1 MGKKDAQRLMRMQ
14 MLAEQNPE
22 DEILVAS
29 NTIAKKQQKPLPQQ
43 KAVAPT
49 LSTSSANQSSAPRR
63 SEATERLGEKRP
75 RGEEKPHPTHKQH
88 EKKKAREVPAASDD
102 EVDDDEDDEEEAAPD
117 RADLTLNFDLG
128 SMQESDKKV
137 VGDFLDR
144 FLFDNY
150 VHPESG
156 EFIYCD
162 REDFA
167 TALLENP
174 FTSVIQVDQES
185 DDEDEKNEEGEEEEE
200 EEGEDEELPDFF
212 GVISVVDVL
221 RQGETHESLKSFKRL
236 LDQKPVAVLSRGH
249 NVKDL
254 FQSNGPVSAD
264 TPSKALLL
272 INDHMPTIPS
282 DVAIQQVQ
290 FTLNS
295 VTEHLLDALEGK
307 KSARKNKRF
316 LYADPSTAYLVVLAK
331 VQRKKKGEL
340 TDSDEKGNR
349 KAKKQRTESNAVSQG
364 ASNGNSTS
372 GAGSATPAVDLN
384 EFGFLREEDEL
395 LYKKRDTKFSV
406 QLFKFQP
413 EHEKQLERDIPHCV
427 VFALPFMSALSAFE
441 MGEE

>member
-1 MGKKDAQRLMRMQ
+1 MSDR
-14 MLAEQNPE
+14 
-22 DEILVAS
+22 V
-29 NTIAKKQQKPLPQQ
+29 
-43 KAVAPT
+43 
-49 LSTSSANQSSAPRR
+49 
-63 SEATERLGEKRP
+63 GEKRP
-75 RGEEKPHPTHKQH
+75 RREEQSHSANNRQ
-88 EKKKAREVPAASDD
+88 EKKQKAREIPAQSDEEDNED
-102 EVDDDEDDEEEAAPD
+102 EEDDEDAAPD

-185 DDEDEKNEEGEEEEE
+185 DDDEEKNEEEEQE
-200 EEGEDEELPDFF
+200 EEGEDEELPDLF
-212 GVISVVDVL
+212 GVISVVDIV
-221 RQGETHESLKSFKRL
+221 RQAETHDSLKSFKRL
-236 LDQKPVAVLSRGH
+236 LDQKPVAVLSRGN

-254 FQSNGPVSAD
+254 FQSNGPVAAD

-272 INDHMPTIPS
+272 INDHMPTIPA

-316 LYADPSTAYLVVLAK
+316 LYADPSSAFLVVLAK
-331 VQRKKKGEL
+331 VQRKKKGEQ

-349 KAKKQRTESNAVSQG
+349 KSKKQRTEANE
-364 ASNGNSTS
+364 
-372 GAGSATPAVDLN
+372 AGSSNSSSAGGSVDLN

-395 LYKKRDTKFSV
+395 LYKKRDPKFSV

-427 VFALPFMSALSAFE
+427 MFALPFMSALSAFE
-441 MGEE
+441 MTE